1 MAEDAAWYV
10 DVFAPWSDVSVK
22 RMFGGLGVYRDGLM
36 FALVAYGQLYLK
48 VDEVN
53 RPLFEKSGGKPFVY
67 EGKAEPVTMSYWTPP
82 ADFFDDE
89 DVLRACADAAFAA
102 ALRAKTGKG
111 RKAPPKTGPV
121 RPA

>member
-10 DVFAPWSDVSVK
+10 DVFAPWWQVTVK
-22 RMFGGLGVYRDGLM
+22 HMFGGLGIYRDGLM

-48 VDEVN
+48 VDDVN

-67 EGKAEPVTMSYWTPP
+67 EGKAEPVTMFYWTPP

-89 DVLRACADAAFAA
+89 DILRDWAEAAFGA

-111 RKAPPKTGPV
+111 RKTPLKTSPI